1 MSLRGDIALAT
12 RLQQIAA
19 KLDIDFEEAFARHL
33 GDAPAHE
40 LVRAMRGF
48 GGWLSGTGTA
58 LLEDASEY
66 LRHEAAIT
74 PRRAEVDRF
83 VNDVDDLRDDAER
96 LEARV
101 ARLERGRVD
110 RR

>member
-40 LVRAMRGF
+40 LVRAMRGV
-48 GGWLSGTGTA
+48 
-58 LLEDASEY
+58 
-66 LRHEAAIT
+66 
-74 PRRAEVDRF
+74 RR
-83 VNDVDDLRDDAER
+83 LAER
-96 LEARV
+96 HRHGV
-101 ARLERGRVD
+101 ARGRLGVPAP
-110 RR
+110 